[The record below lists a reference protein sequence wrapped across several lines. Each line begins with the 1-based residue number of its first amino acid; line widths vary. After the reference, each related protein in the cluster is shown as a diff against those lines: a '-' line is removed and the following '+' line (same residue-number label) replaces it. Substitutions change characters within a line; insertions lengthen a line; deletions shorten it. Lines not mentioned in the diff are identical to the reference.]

1 MSSPR
6 GKETPD
12 ERIAAKKNH
21 PAQLKKQISEVEYL
35 NLDEST
41 MPDQAG
47 GSSASD
53 QQSTPT
59 SNMPS
64 TSGRSVAAA
73 AATSYKFDNRNSQ
86 RLDSAS
92 KESAR
97 RDVESSS
104 SSSPSGPTDVG
115 PTRTLKSD
123 STQRL
128 TGIDEVDGNSDD
140 GTYQSIETSA
150 RNSTLRLPGS
160 KLTRNLAWTVLAST
174 LGSSFQHGY
183 NGGVVNAPEKLIS
196 RFINDTY
203 QARHGEYATDS
214 QLDLVFAIIVSIF
227 CIGGCIG
234 ALMTP
239 LVADRIGRKQGLL
252 YNNVIVLI
260 ACPLMAGAKFM
271 ASYELLIVGRL
282 LIGINAG
289 LNAGL
294 APLYMNEISP
304 ANLRGALGTV
314 YQLVIT
320 IAILLSNIFGLPDL
334 FGTEDRWSLLF
345 AIPILP
351 AIFMLF
357 TLPNCHE
364 SPKHLLLNRGHEL
377 QAQQALAWFR
387 ETGEVQDEI
396 EELKLEQELSKLW
409 PPISLSE
416 MLRQQNLRKPLT
428 IAIVIMLSQQFSGIN
443 AVLFYSTSIFR
454 SAGLNQHSAI
464 RATLGMSLVN
474 VLMTVVS
481 LFLVDRA
488 GRRTLHMTGLMGMCV
503 TSIVLALCLGSQPD
517 ETAVHGSA
525 SSLLAVVSI
534 YTFIMMFASGPGS
547 IPWFLVAELF
557 PSNARPLA
565 AGIAVAVNWLAN
577 FTVSLCFL
585 PLSNILHGYTF
596 FVFAILLLIFYLFTY
611 YKVPETKG
619 ATAEEISALFKR

>member
-1 MSSPR
+1 MKRDSQSAAPNS
-6 GKETPD
+6 T
-12 ERIAAKKNH
+12 RIT
-21 PAQLKKQISEVEYL
+21 VEL
-35 NLDEST
+35 
-41 MPDQAG
+41 
-47 GSSASD
+47 
-53 QQSTPT
+53 
-59 SNMPS
+59 
-64 TSGRSVAAA
+64 
-73 AATSYKFDNRNSQ
+73 
-86 RLDSAS
+86 
-92 KESAR
+92 AR
-97 RDVESSS
+97 
-104 SSSPSGPTDVG
+104 P
-115 PTRTLKSD
+115 
-123 STQRL
+123 L
-128 TGIDEVDGNSDD
+128 TGIRETNGASDDDDDDND
-140 GTYQSIETSA
+140 GTYQSIDASA
-150 RNSTLRLPGS
+150 SAGGSSLRLPDS
-160 KLTRNLAWTVLAST
+160 RLTRNLAWTVLAST
-174 LGSSFQHGY
+174 VGSSFQHGY

-203 QARHGEYATDS
+203 QARHGQYATDS
-214 QLDLVFAIIVSIF
+214 QLDLLFAIIVSIF
-227 CIGGCIG
+227 CIGGCLG

-239 LVADRIGRKQGLL
+239 LVADRLGRKQGLL
-252 YNNVIVLI
+252 YNNVIVLV

-271 ASYELLIVGRL
+271 ASYELLILGRF

-320 IAILLSNIFGLPDL
+320 MAILLSNVFGLPGI

-351 AIFMLF
+351 ALFMLF
-357 TLPNCHE
+357 TLPGCHE

-396 EELKLEQELSKLW
+396 EELKLEQELNKMW
-409 PPISLSE
+409 PPISLGE

-454 SAGLNQHSAI
+454 SAGLDQHAAI

-474 VLMTVVS
+474 VCMTVVS

-488 GRRTLHMTGLMGMCV
+488 GRRTLHMTGLMGMCL
-503 TSIVLALCLGSQPD
+503 TSIVLALCLGSQPE
-517 ETAVHGSA
+517 ETTAHGSA
-525 SSLLAVVSI
+525 SSLLAVVSV

-596 FVFAILLLIFYLFTY
+596 FVFAILLFIFYLFTY

-619 ATAEEISALFKR
+619 ATAEEISTLFKR